1 MRLFWKVYLWSLG
14 LAFGAVAVLATV
26 SGVREAQRLTQ
37 LLRQEQRLYAQ
48 AASSQIEAGYHEE
61 IWPFEMLATIAR
73 NENFVSWHI
82 VDGAGR
88 VILSDCAREE
98 SGDHHH
104 AAVMERVSPDL
115 REPVLVAGERPGVET
130 WAVPMRMRTGEVPW
144 TFWLSFHRET
154 VWREI
159 GQEVR
164 NNLLLALAI
173 AVILVPVALVVTR
186 RTLAPL
192 HSLTVAADALKTGA
206 LDVSLP
212 PVRRDEIGQLVA
224 AFDAMV
230 RSGKVR
236 DIEIQEKVRALADA
250 RDKLEERVRERT
262 ADLSKANENLK
273 REIAERERA
282 EEALQQA
289 NLRLDDLARFPSE
302 NPDPVLRV
310 ARSGEVLY
318 ANAPAAPLLEA
329 LGGGAGQPAPE
340 AYRQAVNQVFAS
352 GRRGAFEMEHAGRT
366 YAFWASLPPVG
377 AEYVNM
383 YGRDITD
390 HKRAEEALRESE
402 ERYRVLFENSRDA
415 FMTLAPP
422 SWKFT
427 SGNPA
432 IVAMFGVKDVAEF
445 VSLGPWDLSPE
456 RQPDGRPSAEKAKE
470 MIETAVREG
479 SHFFE
484 WTHKRLSGEDF
495 PATVLLTR
503 MELAGQTLLQ
513 ATVRD
518 ITERKRAEE
527 AIQQANTRLRESQEA
542 TANEAMQRRILVEQ
556 SRDGIVVLDQNGKV
570 YEANRI
576 YAEMLGYSP
585 EEVRQLHVWDWDCQ
599 WTQEQLLDMLQR
611 VNDTGDH
618 LETQHRR
625 KDGTVIDVE
634 VSTNGAVMAGQKRI
648 FCVCRDVTDRK
659 RAEEALQQANTRL
672 EELATTDELT
682 GLANRRRFMEAIGL
696 ETERARRYGSD
707 LALAMIDVDGF
718 KVINDT
724 HGHVFGDRVL
734 VEFAKTLRGGARA
747 CDTVAR
753 YGGDEFMMLRP
764 ETRVEEAVGAVERV
778 RKAFSQRTVSD
789 GRRSLQVT
797 VSAGV
802 SGRQTDGVTTADALV
817 RLADEAL
824 YAAKHSGRDR
834 VLAWNQIRHDQA
846 EETLVATDQVETLR
860 REVAKVGLQS
870 KEAFVES
877 LWSLARTLEARDSC
891 TKGHSGNVT
900 GYAVA
905 IAETLRLEPEEIAVV
920 RRAAM
925 VHDIGKVGVPDS
937 ILRKRGSLADHERRV
952 IQRHVLISIEILDEM
967 RLLERE
973 VPLVRHHHER
983 WDGKG
988 YPDGIAGNAIPLGA
1002 RILAAADAFDAI
1014 TSDRVYRAARS
1025 LPEAMQILIEESG
1038 RQFDPEVVDAL
1049 IQWILATGRQAGREG
1064 DLTAGDLLKA
1074 PASAAK
1080 V

>member
-1 MRLFWKVYLWSLG
+1 KVYLWSLG

-48 AASSQIEAGYHEE
+48 AASSQVEAGYHEE
-61 IWPFEMLATIAR
+61 IWPFELLATIAE

-82 VDGAGR
+82 VDGAGH
-88 VILSDCAREE
+88 VILSDCPLEE
-98 SGDHHH
+98 SDDQHS
-104 AAVMERVSPDL
+104 AAVMGRVSSDL
-115 REPVLVAGERPGVET
+115 HEPLLAADEGPGVET
-130 WAVPMRMRTGEVPW
+130 WVVPMRMRTGNVPW
-144 TFWLSFHRET
+144 TFRLSFHRET
-154 VWREI
+154 VRREI
-159 GQEVR
+159 YAELR
-164 NNLLLALAI
+164 SNLLLTLVL

-186 RTLAPL
+186 RMLAPL

-212 PVRRDEIGQLVA
+212 PPTRDEIGQLVA

-230 RSGKVR
+230 RSIKVR
-236 DIEIQEKVRALADA
+236 DAEIRKKVRALADA

-273 REIAERERA
+273 REIAER
-282 EEALQQA
+282 Q
-289 NLRLDDLARFPSE
+289 
-302 NPDPVLRV
+302 
-310 ARSGEVLY
+310 
-318 ANAPAAPLLEA
+318 
-329 LGGGAGQPAPE
+329 
-340 AYRQAVNQVFAS
+340 
-352 GRRGAFEMEHAGRT
+352 
-366 YAFWASLPPVG
+366 
-377 AEYVNM
+377 
-383 YGRDITD
+383 
-390 HKRAEEALRESE
+390 
-402 ERYRVLFENSRDA
+402 
-415 FMTLAPP
+415 
-422 SWKFT
+422 
-427 SGNPA
+427 
-432 IVAMFGVKDVAEF
+432 
-445 VSLGPWDLSPE
+445 
-456 RQPDGRPSAEKAKE
+456 
-470 MIETAVREG
+470 
-479 SHFFE
+479 
-484 WTHKRLSGEDF
+484 
-495 PATVLLTR
+495 
-503 MELAGQTLLQ
+503 
-513 ATVRD
+513 
-518 ITERKRAEE
+518 RAEE
-527 AIQQANTRLRESQEA
+527 AIRRSEQRFQEVARTAEEWIWEVDAQGLYTYSSRAVEDILGYTSEEVVGRKYFYDFCPPEDCEGMKRAAFEVFGRKEVFRGFPNRAVHKNGKPIWLMTTAAPILDAGGNLLGYRGTDMDVTERRAAEEDLRQANVRLRESQEA

-570 YEANRI
+570 YEANRS

-585 EEVRQLHVWDWDCQ
+585 EEVRQLHVWDWDNQ
-599 WTQEQLLDMLQR
+599 WTPEQLVEMLRQ
-611 VNDTGDH
+611 VDEKGEH
-618 LETQHRR
+618 FETQHRR
-625 KDGTVIDVE
+625 KDGTIIDVE
-634 VSTNGAVMAGQKRI
+634 VSTNGAVMAGQKLV

-659 RAEEALQQANTRL
+659 RAEEALRQANSKL

-682 GLANRRRFMEAIGL
+682 GLANRRRFMEIL
-696 ETERARRYGSD
+696 QTEIQRAKRHELP
-707 LALAMIDVDGF
+707 LALVMLDVDGF
-718 KVINDT
+718 KAINDT

-747 CDTVAR
+747 CDTTAR
-753 YGGDEFMMLRP
+753 YGGDEFMILMP

-778 RKAFSQRTVSD
+778 RKAFSQRTISD

-802 SGRQTDGVTTADALV
+802 SGRQTDGVTTADGLV

-824 YAAKHSGRDR
+824 YAAKHAGRDR
-834 VLAWNQIRHDQA
+834 TLTWNQIRHDQA
-846 EETLVATDQVETLR
+846 PDALVATDQVETLR
-860 REVAKVGLQS
+860 CEVAKVSLQS

-988 YPDGIAGNAIPLGA
+988 YPDGISGNAIPRGA
-1002 RILAAADAFDAI
+1002 RILAVADAFDAI